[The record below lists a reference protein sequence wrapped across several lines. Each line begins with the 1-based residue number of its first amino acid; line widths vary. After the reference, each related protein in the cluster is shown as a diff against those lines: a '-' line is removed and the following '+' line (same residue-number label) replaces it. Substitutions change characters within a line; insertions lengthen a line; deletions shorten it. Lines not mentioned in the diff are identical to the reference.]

1 MLLTSHLTEQQIGNW
16 VNTPLM
22 GAFTPATPTQINYS
36 VSKVV
41 HTHWV
46 ELCHVALLFPFTP
59 AMPTRLNSWV
69 ASTL

>member
-41 HTHWV
+41 HTH
-46 ELCHVALLFPFTP
+46 
-59 AMPTRLNSWV
+59 
-69 ASTL
+69 